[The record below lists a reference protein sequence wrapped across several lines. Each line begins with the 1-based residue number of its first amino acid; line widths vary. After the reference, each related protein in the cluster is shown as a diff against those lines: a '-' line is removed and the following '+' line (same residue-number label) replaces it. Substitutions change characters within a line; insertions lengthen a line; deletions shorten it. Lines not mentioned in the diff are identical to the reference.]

1 MYLFDASY
9 EDLMISYSDTRVIWI
24 SLDVSV
30 RVTCLNFCH
39 LCLQEV
45 LLWRKPVIKKKLSD
59 KTMMNST
66 CKHSWKA
73 VWVIRSSVYSTVW
86 PHTYSRWHCR
96 PRVWGDEQTHTH
108 THTLQQQSCDTV
120 LLNTQFSHTDHVKSS
135 EQIECKVNNFHT
147 SHQNSLTHT
156 HTKNS
161 FYSSWLVSWYCSNE
175 APALI
180 EKQHD
185 KHT

>member
-1 MYLFDASY
+1 MCSYLANKQYYGLAQVLSSDVNMYLFDASY
-9 EDLMISYSDTRVIWI
+9 EDIMISYSDTRAIWI
-24 SLDVSV
+24 SLDASV

-59 KTMMNST
+59 KTMINST

-96 PRVWGDEQTHTH
+96 PWGVGWGGRHTH
-108 THTLQQQSCDTV
+108 TATTV
-120 LLNTQFSHTDHVKSS
+120 LWHCLAKYSILTYRSCEVKWA
-135 EQIECKVNNFHT
+135 N
-147 SHQNSLTHT
+147 
-156 HTKNS
+156 
-161 FYSSWLVSWYCSNE
+161 WM
-175 APALI
+175 
-180 EKQHD
+180 
-185 KHT
+185 